1 MALIR
6 TRVNLAQSESKK
18 IGALE
23 QAHVPAAFSDAVRIE
38 TPDCVFLY
46 ISGQTPID
54 DDGKLVAGG
63 MDAQT
68 RRVLERIRRIVEHE
82 GGTMADIVR
91 VRVYV
96 TELSAQHLRDIHAV
110 RNEFFPADARPASTL
125 VEISGIIRAGGLI
138 EIDAD
143 AVLARQG
150 EADCLERRQSQ
161 T

>member
-1 MALIR
+1 MGILR
-6 TRVNLAQSESKK
+6 SRVNLAAAESKK

-23 QAHVPAAFSDAVRIE
+23 SGGVAAAFCDAVRVE
-38 TPDCVFLY
+38 TPDCTFLY

-54 DDGKLVAGG
+54 DDGNVVAGG
-63 MDAQT
+63 MGPQT
-68 RRVLERIRRIVEHE
+68 RRVLERIRRIIEHE

-91 VRVYV
+91 VQVYV

-125 VEISGIIRAGGLI
+125 VEISSIIRAGGLI

-143 AVLARQG
+143 AVIAK
-150 EADCLERRQSQ
+150 
-161 T
+161 

>member
-1 MALIR
+1 MGISR
-6 TRVNLAQSESKK
+6 SRVDTAAAESKK

-23 QAHVPAAFSDAVRIE
+23 SGGVAAAFCDAVRVE
-38 TPDCVFLY
+38 TPDCIFLY

-54 DDGKLVAGG
+54 DDGNLVAGG

-143 AVLARQG
+143 AVIAR
-150 EADCLERRQSQ
+150 
-161 T
+161 

>member
-6 TRVNLAQSESKK
+6 TRVNLAQSESRK

-23 QAHVPAAFSDAVRIE
+23 SGGVAAAFCDAVRIE

-54 DDGKLVAGG
+54 DDGNLVAGG
-63 MDAQT
+63 MGPQT
-68 RRVLERIRRIVEHE
+68 RRVLERLRRIVEHE

-96 TELSAQHLRDIHAV
+96 TELSAQHLRDIHSV

-125 VEISGIIRAGGLI
+125 VEISAIIRAGGLI

-143 AVLARQG
+143 AVIAK
-150 EADCLERRQSQ
+150 
-161 T
+161 

>member
-1 MALIR
+1 MGILR
-6 TRVNLAQSESKK
+6 SRVDIAAAESKK

-23 QAHVPAAFSDAVRIE
+23 SGGVAAAFCDAVRVE

-54 DDGKLVAGG
+54 DDGNLVAGG
-63 MDAQT
+63 MGPQT
-68 RRVLERIRRIVEHE
+68 RRVLERIRRIIEHE

-110 RNEFFPADARPASTL
+110 RNEFFAADARPASTL

-143 AVLARQG
+143 AVIAR
-150 EADCLERRQSQ
+150 
-161 T
+161 

>member
-1 MALIR
+1 MGILR
-6 TRVNLAQSESKK
+6 SRVDIAAAESKK

-23 QAHVPAAFSDAVRIE
+23 SGGVAAAFSDAVRVE

-54 DDGKLVAGG
+54 DDGNLVAGG
-63 MDAQT
+63 MGPQT
-68 RRVLERIRRIVEHE
+68 RRVLERIRRIIEHE

-96 TELSAQHLRDIHAV
+96 TELSAQHLRDIHAT

-143 AVLARQG
+143 AVIAK
-150 EADCLERRQSQ
+150 
-161 T
+161 

>member
-1 MALIR
+1 MGISR
-6 TRVNLAQSESKK
+6 SRVDIAAAESKK

-23 QAHVPAAFSDAVRIE
+23 SGGVAAAFCDAVRVE

-46 ISGQTPID
+46 ISGHTPID
-54 DDGKLVAGG
+54 DDGNLVAGG

-68 RRVLERIRRIVEHE
+68 RRVLGRIRRIIEHE

-96 TELSAQHLRDIHAV
+96 TELSAQHLRDIHAA
-110 RNEFFPADARPASTL
+110 RNEFFPANARPASTL
-125 VEISGIIRAGGLI
+125 VEISAIIRAGGLI

-143 AVLARQG
+143 AGIAR
-150 EADCLERRQSQ
+150 
-161 T
+161 